1 MSNYPRP
8 CVYYANKDFQKG
20 LFHRWVNIIN
30 RSVYTKDKTEEI
42 FALVENEEGNM
53 IRVSY
58 RYIQFVDTN
67 EQLEMFDECFE
78 KWRLNIREMYVQTS

>member
-8 CVYYANKDFQKG
+8 CVYYANKGFQKG
-20 LFHRWVNIIN
+20 LFHRWTNIIN
-30 RSVYTKDKTEEI
+30 RNVYTKDKTDEV

-67 EQLEMFDECFE
+67 ERLEMFNECFE
-78 KWRLNIREMYVQTS
+78 KWRSNIKDVNNSN